1 MGIRSKI
8 ARALALAAF
17 AIASVVSVGP
27 TVALADT
34 GSGSSGGT
42 STWTY
47 NFRDWGM
54 DIYNIWNDGSDL
66 SNPPAG
72 TTFESNKAY
81 WSNLIKR
88 TAGVSQ
94 LYPDSVGGWADA
106 YNSGIQGAL
115 DDATNNALAHGAAP
129 EDAVSHVV
137 GVAFIRATA
146 AHLGAYPYPLAAAD
160 NLFLQNIQAH
170 VHTPTQAELPSVPS
184 QSGRQVILDYGINH
198 FKKSMQGGNH
208 MTRYLWW
215 AITPA
220 DCPPPHPGKK
230 TGTATSSKKDVVEV
244 GQTADYDLTQK
255 LRKNSSSLT
264 FTDTFDDVF
273 DVSDVKF
280 TVTRTYKDA
289 SANYTEK
296 TADVTSQFE
305 LSKDG
310 NKVTVKSKD
319 TTTVLGAGTY
329 DCHLYDAKV
338 TANSL
343 ANHTLITDQGD
354 PHYGCVRIDNK
365 TVSNYGE
372 SESAPIYTH
381 MYYFTFDKGS
391 DAANVPAWFEQN
403 GYSGTTY
410 TIYTDAACTQVA
422 KTTDNLDATIT
433 VGKDGKGALKYFTP
447 GTYYVKETAAP
458 TGFVLDGTPIK
469 VDLTSVTATGQ
480 KQVIAKTDTAQ
491 ATIGTGSDGIE
502 VDVRQQ
508 DKAIMGGVS
517 LRKVDKDVLDL
528 HQNGSGDS
536 SDSTDYDPT
545 RPEGSATLS
554 GAEFKVYNVSGTDIT
569 IAGKVYKST
578 TAGEKADDACVIT
591 IRTGDDGSVKT
602 AADALVYGRYLL
614 VETKAPT
621 GYLIDQTYADGVPFS
636 IETDGEMADFA
647 TIAGGEAQPS

>member
-42 STWTY
+42 TSWAY
-47 NFRDWGM
+47 DFSWGI
-54 DIYNIWNDGSDL
+54 DSYNIWNDGADPH
-66 SNPPAG
+66 NPPAG
-72 TTFESNKAY
+72 TTLESNKAY
-81 WSNLIKR
+81 WSNLIRR
-88 TAGVSQ
+88 TAGVTQ
-94 LYPDSVGGWADA
+94 LYPDSVGGWAEA
-106 YNSGIQGAL
+106 YTSGIKAAL

-137 GVAFIRATA
+137 GVAFGRATA
-146 AHLGAYPYPLAAAD
+146 SHLGNFPYPLGIMD
-160 NLFLQNIQAH
+160 RYFLEKVHPH
-170 VHTPTQAELPSVPS
+170 VPSAAELPSVPS
-184 QSGRQVILDYGINH
+184 QSGRQTIYDYGLNY
-198 FKKSMQGGNH
+198 FKSH
-208 MTRYLWW
+208 MVNDGKHVTRYLWW

-220 DCPPPHPGKK
+220 DCPPPSPGKK
-230 TGTATSSKKDVVEV
+230 TGTATSSKNDVVEV

-255 LRKNSSSLT
+255 LRKDESSLT

-280 TVTRTYKDA
+280 TVTRTYRDA

-319 TTTVLGAGTY
+319 TTTTIGAGTY
-329 DCHLYDAKV
+329 DCHLYNAKV

-343 ANHTLITDQGD
+343 ANHTLITDQSD

-372 SESAPIYTH
+372 SESAPVYTH

-391 DAANVPAWFEQN
+391 DAENVPAWFEQN
-403 GYSGTTY
+403 GYDGTTY

-433 VGKDGKGALKYFTP
+433 VGKDGKGTLKYFTP
-447 GTYYVKETAAP
+447 GTYYVKETGAP
-458 TGFVLDGTPIK
+458 TGFVLDDTPIK
-469 VDLTSVTATGQ
+469 IDLTSVTATEQ

-554 GAEFKVYNVSGTDIT
+554 GAEFKVYNVSGTDVT
-569 IAGKVYKST
+569 INGKVYKST
-578 TAGEKADDACVIT
+578 TADEKADDACVLT
-591 IRTGDDGSVKT
+591 IRTGDDGAART
-602 AADALVYGRYLL
+602 ANDALIYGNYLL

-647 TIAGGEAQPS
+647 TIAGRGAQPS